1 MVEKGQVSE
10 QNLSKI
16 NDSLKNLRKKGEGM
30 MKSQDPLT
38 RDQGKAILNAANNIK
53 AAFMSYLEET
63 GISNK
68 LLVGEKASKA
78 INDLEKL
85 FSKFTK
91 DGKIDESKAR
101 AFLEKA
107 TDEEIAALEDLGIE
121 TSEYIDLIK
130 NGSTALSKI
139 FSFQLSLK
147 DYKSKIGEILGKRGR
162 AKSTARG
169 KAGTLT
175 AVIL

>member
-30 MKSQDPLT
+30 IKSQDPLT

-68 LLVGEKASKA
+68 LLV
-78 INDLEKL
+78 
-85 FSKFTK
+85 
-91 DGKIDESKAR
+91 
-101 AFLEKA
+101 
-107 TDEEIAALEDLGIE
+107 
-121 TSEYIDLIK
+121 
-130 NGSTALSKI
+130 
-139 FSFQLSLK
+139 
-147 DYKSKIGEILGKRGR
+147 
-162 AKSTARG
+162 
-169 KAGTLT
+169 
-175 AVIL
+175 